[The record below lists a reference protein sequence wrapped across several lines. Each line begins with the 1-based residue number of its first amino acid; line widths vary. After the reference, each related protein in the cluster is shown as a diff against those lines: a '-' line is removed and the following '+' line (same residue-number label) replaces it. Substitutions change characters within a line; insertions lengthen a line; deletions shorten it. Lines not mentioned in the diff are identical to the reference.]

1 MTLNNYYMNI
11 MLQEKM
17 KKTIF
22 ILIILIIISCKLH
35 ICFATDISSPSA
47 VVICEDTGRILYD
60 KNANEKRPM
69 ASLTKLMTAIIFVE
83 NCRMDE
89 IIQIDKKAC
98 YIGGSEVGLIPN
110 TQITAKDLLTGML
123 LPSGNDAATQIAIH
137 IAASTENF
145 AKLMNIRAKE
155 LGLSNTN
162 FVTPHGLD
170 DKNHYSTA
178 YEMALISKY
187 ARNYKEIKDI
197 VQTKYATIT
206 INNNQIQLKNTNAL
220 LFDYPY
226 TTGMKTGF
234 TDNANRCLSASATKD
249 NLNLIAVVLGSES
262 SQIRFSETK
271 QILEETF
278 EKYSYYD
285 LSNFTNIYINLPI
298 IKGKQ
303 EDYVAIY
310 NDNIFEALTKEEY
323 SNIQVKQ
330 ELLKEI
336 NAPMHKNDYIGKVTI
351 YTGDYII
358 YEKEI
363 HLEYDIQKKKV
374 KDYMY
379 YILSHLFDKFE
390 KI

>member
-1 MTLNNYYMNI
+1 
-11 MLQEKM
+11 M
-17 KKTIF
+17 KKNFKT
-22 ILIILIIISCKLH
+22 IILISITLLTLLSKSKI
-35 ICFATDISSPSA
+35 FAIEISSPSA
-47 VVICEDTGRILYD
+47 VVICENTGRILYD
-60 KNANEKRPM
+60 KNANQKRPM

-83 NCRMDE
+83 NCRMNE
-89 IIQIDKKAC
+89 IIQIDKNAC
-98 YIGGSEVGLIPN
+98 YIGGSEVGLVPN
-110 TQITAKDLLTGML
+110 TQISAKDLLTGML

-137 IAASTENF
+137 IAGSTENF
-145 AKLMNIRAKE
+145 AKMMNIRAKE
-155 LGLSNTN
+155 LGLNNTN

-170 DKNHYSTA
+170 NEDHYSTA

-187 ARNYKEIKDI
+187 ARNYKEIRDI

-206 INNNQIQLKNTNAL
+206 INNNQKQLKNTNAL

-234 TDNANRCLSASATKD
+234 TDDAGRCLSASASKD

-278 EKYSYYD
+278 EKYNYYD
-285 LSNFTNIYINLPI
+285 LSNFTNIYINIPI
-298 IKGKQ
+298 IKGQKNN
-303 EDYVAIY
+303 YIVTY
-310 NDNIFEALTKEEY
+310 SDNISEALTKEEY

-363 HLEYDIQKKKV
+363 HLEYDIRKKKV

-379 YILSHLFDKFE
+379 YILSHLFDQFE

>member
-1 MTLNNYYMNI
+1 
-11 MLQEKM
+11 M
-17 KKTIF
+17 KKNF
-22 ILIILIIISCKLH
+22 KSIILICITLLTLLSKSKI
-35 ICFATDISSPSA
+35 FAIEISSPSA
-47 VVICEDTGRILYD
+47 VVICENTGRILYD
-60 KNANEKRPM
+60 KNANQKRPM

-83 NCRMDE
+83 NCRMNE
-89 IIQIDKKAC
+89 IIQIDKNAC
-98 YIGGSEVGLIPN
+98 YIGGSEVGLVPN
-110 TQITAKDLLTGML
+110 TQISAKDLLTGML

-137 IAASTENF
+137 IAGSTENF
-145 AKLMNIRAKE
+145 AKMMNIRAKE
-155 LGLSNTN
+155 LGLTNTK

-170 DKNHYSTA
+170 NEDHYSTA

-187 ARNYKEIKDI
+187 ARNYKEIRDI

-206 INNNQIQLKNTNAL
+206 INNNQKQLKNTNAL

-234 TDNANRCLSASATKD
+234 TDDAGRCLSASASKD

-278 EKYSYYD
+278 EKYNYYD
-285 LSNFTNIYINLPI
+285 LSNFTNIYINIPI
-298 IKGKQ
+298 IKGQKNN
-303 EDYVAIY
+303 YIVTY
-310 NDNIFEALTKEEY
+310 SDNISEALTKEEY

>member
-1 MTLNNYYMNI
+1 
-11 MLQEKM
+11 M
-17 KKTIF
+17 KKNFKT
-22 ILIILIIISCKLH
+22 IILISITLLTLLSKSKI
-35 ICFATDISSPSA
+35 FATEISSPSA
-47 VVICEDTGRILYD
+47 VVICENTGRILYD
-60 KNANEKRPM
+60 KNANQKRPM

-83 NCRMDE
+83 NCRMNE
-89 IIQIDKKAC
+89 IIQIDKNAC
-98 YIGGSEVGLIPN
+98 YIGGSEVGLVPN
-110 TQITAKDLLTGML
+110 TQISAKDLLTGML

-137 IAASTENF
+137 IAGSTENF
-145 AKLMNIRAKE
+145 AKMMNIRAKE
-155 LGLSNTN
+155 LGLTNTK

-170 DKNHYSTA
+170 NEDHYSTA

-187 ARNYKEIKDI
+187 ARNYKEIRDI

-234 TDNANRCLSASATKD
+234 TDDAGRCLSASASKD

-278 EKYSYYD
+278 EKYNYYD
-285 LSNFTNIYINLPI
+285 LSNFTNIYINIPI
-298 IKGKQ
+298 IKGQKNN
-303 EDYVAIY
+303 YIVTY
-310 NDNIFEALTKEEY
+310 SDNISEALTKEEY

-336 NAPMHKNDYIGKVTI
+336 NPPMHKNDYIGKVTI

>member
-1 MTLNNYYMNI
+1 
-11 MLQEKM
+11 M
-17 KKTIF
+17 KK
-22 ILIILIIISCKLH
+22 IILILITLLLINTT
-35 ICFATDISSPSA
+35 CFAAEISSPSA
-47 VVICEDTGRILYD
+47 VVICEDTGRILYN

-83 NCRMDE
+83 NCRMNE

-98 YIGGSEVGLIPN
+98 YIGGSEVGLVPN
-110 TQITAKDLLTGML
+110 AQISAKDLLTGML

-137 IAASTENF
+137 IAGSTENF
-145 AKLMNIRAKE
+145 AKMMNIRAKE

-170 DKNHYSTA
+170 NEEHYSTA

-187 ARNYKEIKDI
+187 ARSYKEIRDI

-298 IKGKQ
+298 IKGLQ
-303 EDYVAIY
+303 NNYITTY
-310 NDNIFEALTKEEY
+310 SDNIFEALTKEEY

-336 NAPMHKNDYIGKVTI
+336 NAPMHKGDYIGKVTI
-351 YTGDYII
+351 YTNNYTI
-358 YEKEI
+358 YEKDI
-363 HLEYDIQKKKV
+363 FLEYDIQKKKV

>member
-1 MTLNNYYMNI
+1 
-11 MLQEKM
+11 M
-17 KKTIF
+17 KKNF
-22 ILIILIIISCKLH
+22 KSIILISITLLILLSKSK
-35 ICFATDISSPSA
+35 IFATEISSPSA
-47 VVICEDTGRILYD
+47 VVICENTGRILYD
-60 KNANEKRPM
+60 KNANQKRPM

-83 NCRMDE
+83 NCRMNE
-89 IIQIDKKAC
+89 IIQIDKNAC
-98 YIGGSEVGLIPN
+98 YIGGSEVGLVPN
-110 TQITAKDLLTGML
+110 TQISAKDLLTGML

-137 IAASTENF
+137 IAGSTENF
-145 AKLMNIRAKE
+145 AKMMNIRAKE
-155 LGLSNTN
+155 LGLTNTK

-170 DKNHYSTA
+170 NEDHYSTA

-187 ARNYKEIKDI
+187 ARNYKEIRDI

-206 INNNQIQLKNTNAL
+206 INNNQKQLKNTNAL

-234 TDNANRCLSASATKD
+234 TDDAGRCLSASASKD

-278 EKYSYYD
+278 EKYNYYD
-285 LSNFTNIYINLPI
+285 LSNFTNIYINIPI
-298 IKGKQ
+298 IKGQKNN
-303 EDYVAIY
+303 YIVTY
-310 NDNIFEALTKEEY
+310 SDNISEALTKEEY

>member
-1 MTLNNYYMNI
+1 
-11 MLQEKM
+11 M
-17 KKTIF
+17 KKNFKT
-22 ILIILIIISCKLH
+22 IILISITLLTLLSKSKI
-35 ICFATDISSPSA
+35 FATEISSPSA
-47 VVICEDTGRILYD
+47 VVICENTGRILYD
-60 KNANEKRPM
+60 KNANQKRPM

-83 NCRMDE
+83 NCRMNE
-89 IIQIDKKAC
+89 IIQIDKNAC
-98 YIGGSEVGLIPN
+98 YIGGSEVGLVPN
-110 TQITAKDLLTGML
+110 TQISAKDLLTGML

-137 IAASTENF
+137 IAGSTENF
-145 AKLMNIRAKE
+145 AKMMNIRAKE
-155 LGLSNTN
+155 LGLTNTK

-170 DKNHYSTA
+170 NEDHYSTA

-187 ARNYKEIKDI
+187 ARNYKEIRDI

-206 INNNQIQLKNTNAL
+206 INNNQKQLKNTNAL

-234 TDNANRCLSASATKD
+234 TDDAGRCLSASASKD

-278 EKYSYYD
+278 EKYNYYD
-285 LSNFTNIYINLPI
+285 LSNFTNIYINIPI
-298 IKGKQ
+298 IKGQKNN
-303 EDYVAIY
+303 YIVTY
-310 NDNIFEALTKEEY
+310 SDNISEALTKEEY

>member
-1 MTLNNYYMNI
+1 
-11 MLQEKM
+11 M
-17 KKTIF
+17 KKNFKT
-22 ILIILIIISCKLH
+22 IILISITLLTLLSKSKI
-35 ICFATDISSPSA
+35 FAIEISSPSA
-47 VVICEDTGRILYD
+47 VVICENTGRILYD
-60 KNANEKRPM
+60 KNANQKRPM

-83 NCRMDE
+83 NCRMNE
-89 IIQIDKKAC
+89 IIQIDKNAC
-98 YIGGSEVGLIPN
+98 YIGGSEVGLVPN
-110 TQITAKDLLTGML
+110 TQISAKDLLTGML

-137 IAASTENF
+137 IAGSTENF
-145 AKLMNIRAKE
+145 AKMMNIRAKE
-155 LGLSNTN
+155 LGLNNTN

-170 DKNHYSTA
+170 NEDHYSTA

-187 ARNYKEIKDI
+187 ARNYKEIRDI

-234 TDNANRCLSASATKD
+234 TDDAGRCLSASASKD

-278 EKYSYYD
+278 EKYNYYD
-285 LSNFTNIYINLPI
+285 LSNFTNIYINIPI
-298 IKGKQ
+298 IKGQKNN
-303 EDYVAIY
+303 YIVTY
-310 NDNIFEALTKEEY
+310 SDNISEALTKEEY

>member
-1 MTLNNYYMNI
+1 
-11 MLQEKM
+11 M
-17 KKTIF
+17 KKNF
-22 ILIILIIISCKLH
+22 KSIILISITLLTLLSKSKI
-35 ICFATDISSPSA
+35 FATEISSPSA
-47 VVICEDTGRILYD
+47 VVICENTGRILYD
-60 KNANEKRPM
+60 KNANQKRPM

-83 NCRMDE
+83 NCRMNE
-89 IIQIDKKAC
+89 IIQIDKNAC
-98 YIGGSEVGLIPN
+98 YIGGSEVGLVPN
-110 TQITAKDLLTGML
+110 TQISAKDLLTGML

-137 IAASTENF
+137 IAGSTENF
-145 AKLMNIRAKE
+145 AKMMNIRAKE
-155 LGLSNTN
+155 LGLTNTK

-170 DKNHYSTA
+170 NEDHYSTA

-187 ARNYKEIKDI
+187 ARNYKEIRDI

-206 INNNQIQLKNTNAL
+206 INNNQKQLKNTNAL

-234 TDNANRCLSASATKD
+234 TDDAGRCLSASASKD

-278 EKYSYYD
+278 EKYNYYD
-285 LSNFTNIYINLPI
+285 LSNFTNIYINIPI
-298 IKGKQ
+298 IKGQKNN
-303 EDYVAIY
+303 YIVTY
-310 NDNIFEALTKEEY
+310 SDNISEALTKEEY

>member
-1 MTLNNYYMNI
+1 
-11 MLQEKM
+11 M
-17 KKTIF
+17 KKNF
-22 ILIILIIISCKLH
+22 KSIILISITLLILLSKSK
-35 ICFATDISSPSA
+35 IFAIEISSPSA
-47 VVICEDTGRILYD
+47 VVICENTGRILYD
-60 KNANEKRPM
+60 KNANQKRPM

-83 NCRMDE
+83 NCRMNE
-89 IIQIDKKAC
+89 IIQIDKNAC
-98 YIGGSEVGLIPN
+98 YIGGSEVGLVPN
-110 TQITAKDLLTGML
+110 TQISAKDLLTGML

-137 IAASTENF
+137 IAGSTENF
-145 AKLMNIRAKE
+145 AKMMNIRAKE
-155 LGLSNTN
+155 LGLTNTK

-170 DKNHYSTA
+170 NEDHYSTA

-187 ARNYKEIKDI
+187 ARNYKEIRDI

-206 INNNQIQLKNTNAL
+206 INNNQKQLKNTNAL

-234 TDNANRCLSASATKD
+234 TDDAGRCLSASASKD

-278 EKYSYYD
+278 EKYNYYD
-285 LSNFTNIYINLPI
+285 LSNFTNIYINIPI
-298 IKGKQ
+298 IKGQKNN
-303 EDYVAIY
+303 YIVTY
-310 NDNIFEALTKEEY
+310 SDNISEALTKEEY

>member
-1 MTLNNYYMNI
+1 
-11 MLQEKM
+11 M
-17 KKTIF
+17 KKNFKT
-22 ILIILIIISCKLH
+22 IILISITLLTLLSKSKI
-35 ICFATDISSPSA
+35 FAIEISSPSA
-47 VVICEDTGRILYD
+47 VVICENTGRILYD
-60 KNANEKRPM
+60 KNANQKRPM

-83 NCRMDE
+83 NCRMNE
-89 IIQIDKKAC
+89 IIQIDKNAC
-98 YIGGSEVGLIPN
+98 YIGGSEVGLVPN
-110 TQITAKDLLTGML
+110 TQISAKDLLTGML

-137 IAASTENF
+137 IAGSTENF
-145 AKLMNIRAKE
+145 AKMMNIRAKE
-155 LGLSNTN
+155 LGLTNTK

-170 DKNHYSTA
+170 NEDHYSTA

-187 ARNYKEIKDI
+187 ARNYKEIRDI

-206 INNNQIQLKNTNAL
+206 INNNQKQLKNTNAL

-234 TDNANRCLSASATKD
+234 TDDAGRCLSASASKD

-278 EKYSYYD
+278 EKYNYYD
-285 LSNFTNIYINLPI
+285 LSNFTNIYINIPI
-298 IKGKQ
+298 IKKKKNN
-303 EDYVAIY
+303 YIVTY
-310 NDNIFEALTKEEY
+310 SDNISEALTKEEY

>member
-1 MTLNNYYMNI
+1 
-11 MLQEKM
+11 M
-17 KKTIF
+17 KKNFKT
-22 ILIILIIISCKLH
+22 IILISITLLTLLSKSKI
-35 ICFATDISSPSA
+35 FAIEISSPSA
-47 VVICEDTGRILYD
+47 VVICENTGRILYD
-60 KNANEKRPM
+60 KNANQKRPM

-83 NCRMDE
+83 NCRMNE
-89 IIQIDKKAC
+89 IIQIDKNAC
-98 YIGGSEVGLIPN
+98 YIGGSEVGLVPN
-110 TQITAKDLLTGML
+110 TQISAKDLLTGML

-137 IAASTENF
+137 IAGSTENF
-145 AKLMNIRAKE
+145 AKMMNIRAKE
-155 LGLSNTN
+155 LGLTNTK

-170 DKNHYSTA
+170 NEDHYSTA

-187 ARNYKEIKDI
+187 ARNYKEIRDI

-206 INNNQIQLKNTNAL
+206 INNNQKQLKNTNAL

-234 TDNANRCLSASATKD
+234 TDDAGRCLSASASKD

-278 EKYSYYD
+278 EKYNYYD
-285 LSNFTNIYINLPI
+285 LSNFTNIYINIPI
-298 IKGKQ
+298 IKGQKNN
-303 EDYVAIY
+303 YIVTY
-310 NDNIFEALTKEEY
+310 SDNISEALTKEEY